1 MRLAQ
6 QYRFFGLFLAL
17 LVFCTLMVIRQFNVN
32 RARHVELREAFIL
45 LQAKGWTN
53 EAQRLFARLIN
64 ELPEQS
70 DKVLIDDFQRT
81 MMLVDPGSKHPES
94 LIWTY
99 HWTVS
104 NELERRSESTLRR
117 ALKLARES

>member
-1 MRLAQ
+1 MRLLQ
-6 QYRFFGLFLAL
+6 QYRFFALFVVLLA
-17 LVFCTLMVIRQFNVN
+17 FCSVMVIRQFNVN

-53 EAQRLFARLIN
+53 EAQRLFTRLIN

-70 DKVLIDDFQRT
+70 NKVLIDDFQRT
-81 MMLVDPGSKHPES
+81 VMLLHPGTRHPES

-99 HWTVS
+99 H
-104 NELERRSESTLRR
+104 
-117 ALKLARES
+117 

>member
-1 MRLAQ
+1 MRLLQ
-6 QYRFFGLFLAL
+6 QYRFFALFVVL
-17 LVFCTLMVIRQFNVN
+17 LVFCTVMVIRQFNVN

-53 EAQRLFARLIN
+53 EAQRLFTRLIN
-64 ELPEQS
+64 EVSEEP
-70 DKVLIDDFQRT
+70 DKILIEDFQRT
-81 MMLVDPGSKHPES
+81 MMLVDPGTKHPEN

-104 NELERRSESTLRR
+104 NELE
-117 ALKLARES
+117 